1 MESSWFLFFV
11 LNGLQ
16 VFCSAVRCII
26 LRICSLLVYM
36 GRHKFHDLN
45 CTSPEKKNHTKIVNQ
60 MLFFT
65 GGFSWRDSTSFPGL
79 FKYLSGKTGEE
90 SWTGSWYQS
99 HPLLPAN
106 SFRSRTRSSKSSVA
120 MSMVLIKARQVV
132 MYGTTSAFFNSLMIK
147 LNLYLCP
154 LVSCVLKSEKNI
166 EVSTNA
172 HLRCN

>member
-1 MESSWFLFFV
+1 M
-11 LNGLQ
+11 
-16 VFCSAVRCII
+16 
-26 LRICSLLVYM
+26 LVYM
-36 GRHKFHDLN
+36 RRQKFHDLN
-45 CTSPEKKNHTKIVNQ
+45 CTSPEKKNHTKIVHQ
-60 MLFFT
+60 MLLFS
-65 GGFSWRDSTSFPGL
+65 GGFSWRDPTSLSGI
-79 FKYLSGKTGEE
+79 FKYLRDKTWEE
-90 SWTGSWYQS
+90 SWTGSLYQS
-99 HPLLPAN
+99 HPLSPAN